1 MGAVCAL
8 ALLFLI
14 YQIPSIHDR
23 LAWRMTLMSAYARG
37 VVDPN
42 GLMPTPLPRDP
53 RTPDPIQLTPTSTAT
68 PAPAAAQAT
77 ETQPA
82 SEPTATQTP
91 TPTPPPASVK
101 LDAPQ
106 WEKEGPNNCGPA
118 TLTMYLRY
126 YGWDG
131 TQADITTVVKP
142 NPDDRNVNVDELA
155 YYVNTKAG
163 WLQVQFRV
171 GMTLES
177 VKRFVAAGVPVMIE
191 EAFHDTQGYWPNDD
205 KWAGHY
211 ILITGYDD
219 ALQAFTTQDSYYGAN
234 RVVAYTTLDADW
246 KAYNRVLIAVYL
258 PDQAD
263 LVQSLFGRD
272 WDEKTSREDAL
283 AAAQAETKANPNDN
297 FAWFNVGTNQ
307 VYFEDYEDAA
317 QAYDTAR
324 KLGLPQRMLRYQ
336 FGPFIAYFHTGRT
349 DDLMSLVEYALKIT
363 PNSEEALLWHGW
375 ALYRKGNNAA
385 ALIEFNKALAAHPGY
400 ADATYAINFLNSQ

>member
-1 MGAVCAL
+1 MGALCAVL
-8 ALLFLI
+8 LLFLI
-14 YQIPSIHDR
+14 YQIPSIHER
-23 LAWRMTLMSAYARG
+23 LSWRMTLLDAYVRG
-37 VVDPN
+37 VVVPN
-42 GLMPTPLPRDP
+42 GPMPTPLPHDP
-53 RTPDPIQLTPTSTAT
+53 RTPDAIDATPSATPTRVATQASTSLPT
-68 PAPAAAQAT
+68 
-77 ETQPA
+77 
-82 SEPTATQTP
+82 SEPTAANTP
-91 TPTPPPASVK
+91 TPTPPPPSTT
-101 LDAPQ
+101 LNAPE

-118 TLTMYLRY
+118 TLTMYLSY
-126 YGWDG
+126 YGWQG
-131 TQADITTVVKP
+131 KQADITDVVKP

-155 YYVNTKAG
+155 YFVSTKAG

-171 GMTLES
+171 GMTLDS
-177 VKRFVAAGVPVMIE
+177 IKRFIASGVPVMIE
-191 EAFHDTQGYWPNDD
+191 EAFHDTQGYWPGDD

-211 ILITGYDD
+211 ILLTGYDD
-219 ALQAFTTQDSYYGAN
+219 TTKTFITQDSYYGAN
-234 RVVAYTTLDADW
+234 RRVEYSTLDADW

-283 AAAQAETKANPNDN
+283 ANAQAETKANPNDN
-297 FAWFNVGTNQ
+297 YAWFNVGTNE

-336 FGPFIAYFHTGRT
+336 FGPFIAYFHTGRI

-375 ALYRKGNNAA
+375 ALYRKGNLDAA
-385 ALIEFNKALAAHPGY
+385 KIEFNKALAAHPGY
-400 ADATYAINFLNSQ
+400 ADAEYAVNFLASQ